1 MKTTK
6 RILCIALTLLLGL
19 AVLAPAALAADDPN
33 APVITAQP
41 KSKIY
46 IFAGKSLTV
55 TVAAS
60 LPAGSDGTLSY
71 AWYDYDWQPGYL
83 NPPVATGAS
92 ATIAIPAATQDEFN
106 KEYPG
111 ANRTLYAVVTNTYVD
126 GEEVKTATA
135 KSNPVNVT
143 AINPMGTALSLTW
156 NNLQEGRDPWSFFG
170 LFGINTYGLGQLGWS
185 SLLTFPTW
193 LIGFLPSY
201 LVGWILTLIYKP

>member
-6 RILCIALTLLLGL
+6 RILCIVLTLLLGL
-19 AVLAPAALAADDPN
+19 ALLAPAVLAADDPN

-46 IFAGKSLTV
+46 IFAGKTVTV

-60 LPAGSDGTLSY
+60 LPAGSNGTLSY

-92 ATIAIPAATQDEFN
+92 ATIEIPATTLDEFN
-106 KEYPG
+106 MEYKG

-126 GEEVKTATA
+126 GEELKTAYA

-143 AINPMGTALSLTW
+143 GINPIGTSISLMW
-156 NNLQEGRDPWSFFG
+156 NNLKEFNGVG
-170 LFGINTYGLGQLGWS
+170 YGLGQLAWS
-185 SLLTFPTW
+185 SLLSFPTY
-193 LIGFLPSY
+193 LIAYLPAY
-201 LVGWILTLIYKP
+201 LVGWILTLIFRP

>member
-19 AVLAPAALAADDPN
+19 AVLAPMTLAADDPN
-33 APVITAQP
+33 APIITSQP

-46 IFAGKSLTV
+46 IFANRSLTV

-60 LPAGSDGTLSY
+60 LPAGSNGTLSY

-92 ATIAIPAATQDEFN
+92 ATILIPAATQGEFDM
-106 KEYPG
+106 EYPG
-111 ANRTLYAVVTNTYVD
+111 ANRTLYAVVTNTYEVD
-126 GEEVKTATA
+126 GVPMTAYA
-135 KSNPVNVT
+135 KSNPVNIN

-156 NNLQEGRDPWSFFG
+156 NNLKEGKGVW
-170 LFGINTYGLGQLGWS
+170 YGLGDLAWS
-185 SLLTFPTW
+185 SILSFPTW
-193 LIGFLPSY
+193 AIGFLPSY
-201 LVGWILTLIYKP
+201 LVGWILTLIFRP